1 MLRQVLDTV
10 PDFWLLISAAVVS
23 FVLVLP
29 SVWLIRRFVPATREG
44 FHAEIS
50 APMLGVVAALF
61 GLLLAFVIIIAYQNF
76 LDADANVTRAADALS
91 SIVRDSEA
99 FPGNGGANV
108 QAAVGSYVRA
118 VVNDEWPQTKQG
130 HQSVLASG
138 GLDAVGAAIQMVNP
152 KSPAQVAFYDDAV
165 TQLNAA
171 VAARRDRLRSVAG
184 GIPSAIGVLILFS
197 SFVIIGYAVLV
208 GSPNFWFHVLGPA
221 AIAMVIAISLVVLV
235 DLSYPFSGSLS
246 ISSDPYRSES
256 LAQFFTTPASNQVGL
271 STSTGGLNDRGFND
285 LAYRSLLRA
294 EALGVQGDV
303 VLAHSPADYIP
314 NLTALA
320 QNGFSFVIAVGFDQS
335 QAMATVAKEFPKT
348 HFAIVDASS
357 ADVGNL
363 PNVEGLLFREQEA
376 GYLAGYAAG
385 LAAKDRGGKA
395 VSTVGGQKLP
405 PVDRYI
411 AGFQA
416 GAKASFPGVKTLN
429 GYSQDFS
436 NPAKCEKVA
445 LDQISAGSV
454 VVFQVAG
461 GCGIGALDAAK
472 EQGVWAV
479 GVDADQ
485 GKVGPYVLTSALKRV
500 DTAVFDAI
508 QTAQAGKFQG
518 GRDVVYGIAV
528 GGVGIGK
535 FSPKTPTGIAAATR
549 KVEVQMKAGK
559 ITNIPTTV
567 K

>member
-1 MLRQVLDTV
+1 
-10 PDFWLLISAAVVS
+10 
-23 FVLVLP
+23 
-29 SVWLIRRFVPATREG
+29 
-44 FHAEIS
+44 
-50 APMLGVVAALF
+50 MLGVVAALF

-76 LDADANVTRAADALS
+76 LEADANVTRAADALS

-99 FPGNGGANV
+99 FPGSGGDNV
-108 QAAVGSYVRA
+108 RAAVGSYVRA
-118 VVNDEWPQTKQG
+118 VVNDEWPQAKNG

-138 GLDAVGAAIQMVNP
+138 GLDAVGATLQMVNP

-184 GIPSAIGVLILFS
+184 GIPRSIGVLILFS

-208 GSPNFWFHVLGPA
+208 GSPSFWFHVLGPA
-221 AIAMVIAISLVVLV
+221 AIAMVVAVSLVVLV

-246 ISSDPYRSES
+246 ISAEPYKSGS
-256 LAQFFTTPASNQVGL
+256 LAQFFTTPASSSFQVGL
-271 STSTGGLNDRGFND
+271 STATGGLNDRGFND
-285 LAYRSLLRA
+285 LAYVGLLRA
-294 EALGVQGDV
+294 DALGVQGDV
-303 VLAHSPADYIP
+303 VIANSPADYIA

-320 QNGFSFVIAVGFDQS
+320 RNGYGFVIAVGFDQS
-335 QAMATVAKEFPKT
+335 RAVATVAKRFPTT

-357 ADVGNL
+357 ADVGSP

-385 LAAKDRGGKA
+385 LAAKDRGGKT
-395 VSTVGGQKLP
+395 VSTVGGQKQP

-416 GAKASFPGVKTLN
+416 GAKASFPGVTTLN

-445 LDQISAGSV
+445 LNQISAGSV

-461 GCGIGALDAAK
+461 GCGLGALDAAR
-472 EQGVWAV
+472 EQGIWGI

-485 GKVGPYVLTSALKRV
+485 GYVGPYVLTSALKRV
-500 DTAVFDAI
+500 DTAVFNAI

-518 GRDVVYGIAV
+518 GRDVVYGIDV

-535 FSPKTPTGIAAATR
+535 FSPKTPAGIAAATR
-549 KVEVQMKAGK
+549 KVEAQMKAGK
-559 ITNIPTTV
+559 ITNIPTIV